1 MTFLRELLAVILG
14 IFISV
19 FVMFLVFA
27 AIGAAFSQ
35 DDEITVKSNSILTL
49 KLDKTIKD
57 YAPKSND
64 PFEMIFDLGDDKM
77 GLNNIINAIIVS

>member
-1 MTFLRELLAVILG
+1 
-14 IFISV
+14 
-19 FVMFLVFA
+19 MFLVFA

-77 GLNNIINAIIVS
+77 GLNNIINAIENAKSDDNIEGISIEALQIKI